1 MLPDAERK
9 ANMVHENCG
18 VVGIF
23 SLDGKNVVPLAIDC
37 LRALQHRGQESWGI
51 AVPDKAPFRRLGLV
65 SGSAQHFQRLTKK
78 YASRAVIGHVRYSTF
93 GKSTIQNAQPLKV
106 GDLCVAHNGTIAN
119 VEELAGMVGGCS
131 FTPQTMSDTLIA
143 AQRLVSLTKEGD
155 DLNRALGVLRQEMVG
170 SFCFTFLTDDGS
182 VYAARDARGFRPL
195 VLGYLKQYNAFLVAS
210 ESCAFSVIGADLL
223 RDVSPG
229 ELLKFSDR
237 GLESA
242 QFCKEKPHSHCAFE
256 YTYFAHP
263 SSIMEGV
270 SVYQARRR
278 VGQLLAEKFPI
289 PEADVVIPVPD
300 SARPAA
306 LGYAQR
312 LGLPFEEGLLKDRYS
327 KRGSMRSFIEPY
339 QASRLAIS
347 SSITPIR
354 TIIEGKNVVVIDD
367 SIVRGTSSAS
377 IIETIRRAGAK
388 KISMLITY
396 PPIRFPCYA
405 GIDFPSQE
413 ELLAYRAAMSEH
425 SEAGISRKISESIG
439 ADFVGYNDTSNLA
452 KAIGLP
458 EEELCFTCST
468 GDYTPLGIRPV
479 FKTRQEMKGNR

>member
-1 MLPDAERK
+1 
-9 ANMVHENCG
+9 MVHENCG

-23 SLDGKNVVPLAIDC
+23 SLDGKNVVPIAIDC

-51 AVPDKAPFRRLGLV
+51 AVPGRVPFRRLGLV
-65 SGSAQHFQRLTKK
+65 SGSAQHFHRLIRK
-78 YASRAVIGHVRYSTF
+78 YASRAIIGHVRYSTF
-93 GKSTIQNAQPLKV
+93 GRSTIQNAQPLKV
-106 GDLCVAHNGTIAN
+106 RDLCVAHNGTIAN

-143 AQRLVSLTKEGD
+143 AQRLVTLTEED
-155 DLNRALGVLRQEMVG
+155 NDLTRALGILRQEMVG
-170 SFCFTFLTDDGS
+170 SFCFTFLSDDGS
-182 VYAARDARGFRPL
+182 VHAARDVKGFRPL
-195 VLGYLKQYNAFLVAS
+195 VLGYHKEYKAFLVAS
-210 ESCAFSVIGADLL
+210 ESCAFSVTGAELI
-223 RDVSPG
+223 RDVEPG
-229 ELLKFSDR
+229 ELLKFSDK
-237 GLESA
+237 GLEAKKFSTE
-242 QFCKEKPHSHCAFE
+242 QPHSHCAFE

-270 SVYQARRR
+270 SVYEARKRI
-278 VGQLLAEKFPI
+278 GYLLAEKFPI
-289 PEADVVIPVPD
+289 SDADVVVPVPD

-312 LGLPFEEGLLKDRYS
+312 LGIPFEEGLLKDRYS

-339 QASRLAIS
+339 QANRLAIS
-347 SSITPIR
+347 NSITPIR
-354 TIIEGKNVVVIDD
+354 NIIDGKNVVIIDD
-367 SIVRGTSSAS
+367 SIVRGTSSSA
-377 IIETIRRAGAK
+377 IIETIRRAGAR

-413 ELLAYRAAMSEH
+413 ELLAYREAVHEKSEVNIA
-425 SEAGISRKISESIG
+425 SKISQSIG
-439 ADFVGYNDTSNLA
+439 ADFVGYNDTSNLS

-468 GDYTPLGIRPV
+468 GDYSPLGIKPI
-479 FKTRQEMKGNR
+479 FKSREEMKGHR